1 MPVARR
7 SRRLPCDRAGPG
19 FLGDPGEVTAGFL
32 PARPH
37 RPGGPGT
44 GRANYTG
51 AVYGSLLAAS
61 VVAGAGSAGP
71 YPRLEL
77 VLLLI
82 CTGLVFWAAHVYAG
96 FVGDRLRAQ
105 KVTWREIRQVCVREW
120 PIVQAALLPAAS
132 VAVSPLL
139 GLGPE
144 GAAWLAVSIAVAQQ
158 VGWASAAVIRVGASR
173 WAVVSVGVVNMALGL
188 VIVAA
193 KVALQH

>member
-1 MPVARR
+1 MARR
-7 SRRLPCDRAGPG
+7 SRRLPFDRAGPG
-19 FLGDPGEVTAGFL
+19 SLGDPEEVTAGSSPRDL
-32 PARPH
+32 TGREA
-37 RPGGPGT
+37 PGT
-44 GRANYTG
+44 DRANYTG

-173 WAVVSVGVVNMALGL
+173 WAVVSVGIVNLVLGL

>member
-1 MPVARR
+1 M
-7 SRRLPCDRAGPG
+7 
-19 FLGDPGEVTAGFL
+19 TAGSSPQEATAPEA
-32 PARPH
+32 PA
-37 RPGGPGT
+37 T

-71 YPRLEL
+71 YPRLQL

-82 CTGLVFWAAHVYAG
+82 CTGLVFWVAHVYAG
-96 FVGDRLRAQ
+96 FVGDRLRGGG
-105 KVTWREIRQVCVREW
+105 VTRREIRRVCVREW
-120 PIVQAALLPAAS
+120 PIVQAALLPAAA

-139 GLGPE
+139 GLGLE
-144 GAAWLAVSIAVAQQ
+144 GTAWLALSVAVAQQ
-158 VGWASAAVIRVGASR
+158 VGWAGAAVVRVGASR
-173 WAVVSVGVVNMALGL
+173 WEVVSAGFVNLVLGL

>member
-1 MPVARR
+1 MTASSSPRETTARE
-7 SRRLPCDRAGPG
+7 A
-19 FLGDPGEVTAGFL
+19 
-32 PARPH
+32 
-37 RPGGPGT
+37 PGT
-44 GRANYTG
+44 GRANYGG

-77 VLLLI
+77 VLLLL

-96 FVGDRLRAQ
+96 FVGDRLRQ
-105 KVTWREIRQVCVREW
+105 EKVTWREIRHVCVREW
-120 PIVQAALLPAAS
+120 PIVQAAVLPAAA

-139 GLGPE
+139 GLGLE
-144 GAAWLAVSIAVAQQ
+144 GAAWLALGIAVAQQ
-158 VGWASAAVIRVGASR
+158 VGWAGAAVVRVGASW
-173 WAVVSVGVVNMALGL
+173 WAVVSVGVVNLLLGL

>member
-1 MPVARR
+1 MT
-7 SRRLPCDRAGPG
+7 AGSGPQ
-19 FLGDPGEVTAGFL
+19 EVTDREAS
-32 PARPH
+32 
-37 RPGGPGT
+37 GT
-44 GRANYTG
+44 GSANYTG

-96 FVGDRLRAQ
+96 FVGDRLRGGR
-105 KVTWREIRQVCVREW
+105 VTWHEIRQVCVREW
-120 PIVQAALLPAAS
+120 PIVQAALLPAAA

-144 GAAWLAVSIAVAQQ
+144 GAAWLALVIAIAQQ
-158 VGWASAAVIRVGASR
+158 VAWAGAAVIRVGASR
-173 WAVVSVGVVNMALGL
+173 WAVVSVGIVNLVLGL

>member
-1 MPVARR
+1 M
-7 SRRLPCDRAGPG
+7 
-19 FLGDPGEVTAGFL
+19 TAGSAPRDL
-32 PARPH
+32 AGREA
-37 RPGGPGT
+37 PGT

-96 FVGDRLRAQ
+96 FVGDRLRGGRI
-105 KVTWREIRQVCVREW
+105 TWHEIRQVCVREW
-120 PIVQAALLPAAS
+120 PIVQAALLPATA

-139 GLGPE
+139 GLGLE
-144 GAAWLAVSIAVAQQ
+144 GAAWLALTIAVVQQ
-158 VGWASAAVIRVGASR
+158 VVWASAAVIRVGASR
-173 WAVVSVGVVNMALGL
+173 WAVVSVGIVNLVLGL

>member
-1 MPVARR
+1 M
-7 SRRLPCDRAGPG
+7 
-19 FLGDPGEVTAGFL
+19 TAGS
-32 PARPH
+32 APH
-37 RPGGPGT
+37 DLTGQEAPDT

-61 VVAGAGSAGP
+61 VVAGSSAAGP

-96 FVGDRLRAQ
+96 FVGDRLRSGKA
-105 KVTWREIRQVCVREW
+105 TWQEVRRLCVREW
-120 PIVQAALLPAAS
+120 PIVQAALLPAAA

-139 GLGPE
+139 GLGWE
-144 GAAWLAVSIAVAQQ
+144 GTGWLALIVAVAQQ
-158 VGWASAAVIRVGASR
+158 VAWAGAAVIRVGASS
-173 WAVVSVGVVNMALGL
+173 WAVVSVGIVNLVLGSI
-188 VIVAA
+188 IVAA

>member
-1 MPVARR
+1 M
-7 SRRLPCDRAGPG
+7 
-19 FLGDPGEVTAGFL
+19 TAGSAPRDL
-32 PARPH
+32 TGREA
-37 RPGGPGT
+37 PGT

-71 YPRLEL
+71 YPRVEL

-96 FVGDRLRAQ
+96 FVGDRLRRGNVSWQ
-105 KVTWREIRQVCVREW
+105 EIRRVCVGEW
-120 PIVQAALLPAAS
+120 PIVQAALLPAAA

-139 GLGPE
+139 GLGLE
-144 GAAWLAVSIAVAQQ
+144 GTAWLALGVAVVQQ

-173 WAVVSVGVVNMALGL
+173 WAVVSVGIVNLVLGL

>member
-1 MPVARR
+1 MTAASAPRDLTAREA
-7 SRRLPCDRAGPG
+7 P
-19 FLGDPGEVTAGFL
+19 DPD
-32 PARPH
+32 
-37 RPGGPGT
+37 
-44 GRANYTG
+44 RANYTG

-77 VLLLI
+77 VLLLV

-96 FVGDRLRAQ
+96 FVGDRLRRGRI
-105 KVTWREIRQVCVREW
+105 TWPELRQVCVREW
-120 PIVQAALLPAAS
+120 PIVQTTLLPAAA

-139 GLGPE
+139 GLGLE
-144 GAAWLAVSIAVAQQ
+144 GAAWLALVVAVVQQ
-158 VGWASAAVIRVGASR
+158 VGWASAAVIRVRASP
-173 WAVVSVGVVNMALGL
+173 WAVVSVGAVNLVLGL